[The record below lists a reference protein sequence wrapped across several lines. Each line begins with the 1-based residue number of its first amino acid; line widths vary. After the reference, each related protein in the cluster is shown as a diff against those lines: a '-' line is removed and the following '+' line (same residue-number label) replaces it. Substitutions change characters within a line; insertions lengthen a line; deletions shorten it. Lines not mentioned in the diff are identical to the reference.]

1 MQKYELTIVF
11 DAKTSAA
18 KRKTVRESVEK
29 IITLLRGK
37 TQTVADWGEKD
48 LAFKIKKATKGFFVH
63 FSLELTSDS
72 AKKLLEKMK
81 SEDAIIRYLLVR
93 EK

>member
-11 DAKTSAA
+11 DAKISAA
-18 KRKTVRESVEK
+18 KRKAVREAIEK
-29 IITLLRGK
+29 AVGLLKGK
-37 TQTVADWGEKD
+37 IGAVADWGEKD
-48 LAFKIKKATKGFFVH
+48 LAGKIKKATRGYYIYFP
-63 FSLELTSDS
+63 LELSSDS